1 MIETSNFGELV
12 AKNIKV
18 GDLVSWNNWK
28 TSDSG
33 IETRLGVVLDVKN
46 EIVGNRM
53 VCLSLVMPLKGPQI
67 PVELFTFSLK
77 LVSSGGQKEG

>member
-18 GDLVSWNNWK
+18 GDLVSWSNWK